1 MFTITVKDKIVLTRK
16 EHRCFACW
24 RKFPPKTS
32 MNYNVSISDDGLYD
46 CYSCPTCQ
54 LLMVEY
60 GEHLYNECEGVYDE
74 QCVIEAMDYFGKQKS
89 PEDLLESLR
98 NGSQK

>member
-54 LLMVEY
+54 LLWQSMANIYITNVKEFIMNNV
-60 GEHLYNECEGVYDE
+60 LLKLWTILAIKNR
-74 QCVIEAMDYFGKQKS
+74 QKIY
-89 PEDLLESLR
+89 
-98 NGSQK
+98 